1 MSSVFRPA
9 ARLCNSYMLTSK
21 GCIIILIVLS
31 GVYVDLNRPPEGVW
45 RSISSTKGGM
55 TIYIV
60 LKGRYD
66 NS

>member
-1 MSSVFRPA
+1 MI
-9 ARLCNSYMLTSK
+9 LT
-21 GCIIILIVLS
+21 VLR

>member
-1 MSSVFRPA
+1 MSSLFRPA
-9 ARLCNSYMLTSK
+9 ARLYSYILTSK
-21 GCIIILIVLS
+21 GCIMIFIVLR